1 MSWWGKIVGGTL
13 GFMVGGPIG
22 ALFGVYAGHNF
33 DNGLQQDFGHTTNFS
48 RGSQE
53 RVQATFFT
61 ATFSVM
67 GSIAKADGRISKKE
81 IDFANNI
88 MNEMQLTP
96 EMKTAAR
103 ELFNKGKQS
112 NFKLHDILVQ
122 FKRETHGRRTLL
134 QMFLEIQIRAA
145 NADGLIH
152 QGEKKILQTV
162 SQILGFNDYE
172 LASLISRYNAEQ
184 RFDSQQSQPY
194 SSSNQLTHAYGI
206 LGLKQNCTE
215 QELKRAYRR
224 LMSQHHPDKLIAK
237 GLPEEMMVLA
247 TEKTQEIKSAY
258 DLIRK
263 ERKK

>member
-33 DNGLQQDFGHTTNFS
+33 DNGLQQDFGSTAKFS

-67 GSIAKADGRISKKE
+67 GCIAKADGHISKKE

-88 MNEMQLTP
+88 MNEMQLTA
-96 EMKTAAR
+96 EMKKAAR

-112 NFKLHDILVQ
+112 NFKLNDVLAQ
-122 FKRETHGRRTLL
+122 FKKETYGRRTLL

-145 NADGLIH
+145 SADGSIH
-152 QGEKKILQTV
+152 QGEKSILYTV
-162 SQILGFNDYE
+162 SRNLGFSDYE
-172 LASLISRYNAEQ
+172 LASLISRFNAEQ
-184 RFDSQQSQPY
+184 RFDSRQSQSY
-194 SSSNQLTHAYGI
+194 SSGNQLKHAYGI
-206 LGLKQNCTE
+206 LGLKESCTD

-258 DLIRK
+258 EMIRK
-263 ERKK
+263 QRKK